1 MSRPITIRPP
11 ETMAEF
17 EAIELLQAEIWGTA
31 IGVTPG
37 IFLFIIAKEGGV
49 VLLALED
56 DKPIGFNY
64 GIIGLTATSRV
75 KLASHQTGV
84 LPAYQDRGLGFAL
97 KLAQREAA
105 LSRKLNHITW
115 TFDPLQGRNARLNLR
130 KLGAVC
136 ADYVPNLYGDMPDT
150 LNKGLPSDRFNV
162 DWWIASEHVAQRLV
176 ERSEPDPDPAAIPV
190 LNKVEIVRDG
200 LPYPPESFD
209 QPVGQCCL
217 VEVPADISSLKRQ
230 APDIALAWRLHT
242 RQIFQAVFGQGY
254 TAVDLL
260 YRAGYSYYLLEKD
273 WKTSGIEEKIR

>member
-1 MSRPITIRPP
+1 
-11 ETMAEF
+11 MAEF
-17 EAIELLQAEIWGTA
+17 ETIELLQAEIWGTA
-31 IGVTPG
+31 IGITPG

-49 VLLALED
+49 VLLALEG
-56 DKPIGFNY
+56 DKPVGFNY
-64 GIIGLTATSRV
+64 GIIGLTAEGRV

-84 LPAYQDRGLGFAL
+84 LPAYQDRGLGFDL

-105 LSRKLNHITW
+105 LGRKLNHITW

-136 ADYVPNLYGDMPDT
+136 ADYIPDLYGDMPDT

-162 DWWIASEHVAQRLV
+162 DWWIASEHVARRLV
-176 ERSEPDPDPAAIPV
+176 ERSEPDLDPAAIPV

-209 QPVGQCCL
+209 QPAGQRCL

-230 APDIALAWRLHT
+230 APDMALAWRLHT

-260 YRAGYSYYLLEKD
+260 HRAGYSYYLLEKD
-273 WKTSGIEEKIR
+273 WKTSSIEEKIR